1 MYVCKKGS
9 FVTGSRVLIRE
20 GLTRKMLAEKNCI
33 ISIHDKGTKNTI
45 NGVHLPWLSPLLQ
58 HYRQWDVS
66 YSRGCNMA
74 FWKEDLLKVNGYNEA
89 ITGWGS
95 EDHELVCR
103 LINSGVRKRTIKF
116 AGIVFHLHHELH
128 GTDNLNNN
136 RSILNET
143 KIRKLT
149 WCDKGIIQ
157 N

>member
-1 MYVCKKGS
+1 M
-9 FVTGSRVLIRE
+9 F
-20 GLTRKMLAEKNCI
+20 LTREDA
-33 ISIHDKGTKNTI
+33 
-45 NGVHLPWLSPLLQ
+45 
-58 HYRQWDVS
+58 
-66 YSRGCNMA
+66 MA

-143 KIRKLT
+143 KVRKLT

>member
-1 MYVCKKGS
+1 MIVNIESPVRKVIIES
-9 FVTGSRVLIRE
+9 SLIMKRSE
-20 GLTRKMLAEKNCI
+20 SSLYELMIVSALQVAEI
-33 ISIHDKGTKNTI
+33 R
-45 NGVHLPWLSPLLQ
+45 P
-58 HYRQWDVS
+58 
-66 YSRGCNMA
+66 
-74 FWKEDLLKVNGYNEA
+74 
-89 ITGWGS
+89 GS

-103 LINSGVRKRTIKF
+103 LINNGVRKRTIKF

-128 GTDNLNNN
+128 GTDNLSNN